1 MKFFWT
7 WSLSL
12 RKKRTKA
19 VEEEGEIARDPDTS
33 FQSSRSKHTL
43 GFRSTLDDSA
53 SHFGRTSFGR
63 PLLQKLWVEMICD
76 QGPRVS
82 ETFG

>member
-1 MKFFWT
+1 MVAQFK
-7 WSLSL
+7 
-12 RKKRTKA
+12 KKRTKA

-33 FQSSRSKHTL
+33 FQSSRSNTL
-43 GFRSTLDDSA
+43 SDSEA
-53 SHFGRTSFGR
+53 PSMTALGISGRTSFGR
-63 PLLQKLWVEMICD
+63 PLLQKLWVETICD